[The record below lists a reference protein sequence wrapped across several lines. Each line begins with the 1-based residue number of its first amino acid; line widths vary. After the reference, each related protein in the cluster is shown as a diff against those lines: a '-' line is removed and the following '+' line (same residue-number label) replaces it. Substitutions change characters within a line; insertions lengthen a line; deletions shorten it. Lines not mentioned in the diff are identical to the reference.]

1 MSFRASISIRLR
13 IGSAVEEPAFSR
25 YIDAAS
31 LKCYPHCFQMLF
43 ANRKL
48 GLVFLWLA
56 ALSACGSPG
65 VPLPP
70 SLELA
75 RPVTDLRAARKG
87 STVTLTWTAP
97 TRTTDG
103 HNIRHAGPTEICR
116 AAGTMKQCGMP
127 LAKLAPIKN
136 VGDKRAQSQSYTD
149 RLSDFASASDAKLVY
164 GIEIRN
170 SYGKTA
176 GLSNEVEVPAVP
188 TLPAPENLQAQLAA
202 DGVHLSWSTSLNVL
216 QIPGVRFA
224 YRIYRREATSK
235 TQAVAVEV
243 PVQAD
248 TAPSFLDSTIEWE
261 KTYQY
266 HLAVVTFSAQAQ
278 GSEQQVEGDDTA
290 EITVVAHDVF
300 PPATPTGLQAVFS
313 GPGQKP
319 FIDLVWAPDTDA
331 DLAGYNIYRSEA
343 GVEPKKLN
351 SDPVKSPAF
360 RDDAV
365 IPGHAYTYSVSAVDL
380 RGNESQRSEP
390 AEEKVPAQ

>member
-1 MSFRASISIRLR
+1 MT
-13 IGSAVEEPAFSR
+13 VT
-25 YIDAAS
+25 
-31 LKCYPHCFQMLF
+31 H
-43 ANRKL
+43 RKL
-48 GLVFLWLA
+48 GLALLCLSL
-56 ALSACGSPG
+56 LSACGSPG

-116 AAGTMKQCGMP
+116 AAATVKQCGTP
-127 LAKLAPIKN
+127 LAKLAPLKSLSA
-136 VGDKRAQSQSYTD
+136 KQPSFQSYTD
-149 RLSDFASASDAKLVY
+149 TLSSFASTADAKFVY

-188 TLPAPENLQAQLAA
+188 TLPAPENLQAQLVA
-202 DGVHLSWSTSLNVL
+202 DGVHLSWAPAVNVP
-216 QIPGVRFA
+216 QVPGVRFA
-224 YRIYRREATSK
+224 YRIYRRETTSK
-235 TQAVAVEV
+235 TQAIAGEV

-248 TAPSFLDSTIEWE
+248 TASVSLDSTIEWE

-266 HLAVVTFSAQAQ
+266 HLTVVTFIALAQN
-278 GSEQQVEGDDTA
+278 SERQVEGDDSP

-300 PPATPTGLQAVFS
+300 PPASPTGLQAVFS
-313 GPGQKP
+313 GPGQKA

-331 DLAGYNIYRSEA
+331 DLAGYNVYRSES
-343 GVEPKKLN
+343 GSEPKKLN
-351 SDPVKSPAF
+351 TDPVKAPAF

-365 IPGHAYTYSVSAVDL
+365 VPSHTYTYSVSAIDV
-380 RGNESQRSEP
+380 RGNESARSEP
-390 AEEKVPAQ
+390 AEEKVPEQ

>member
-1 MSFRASISIRLR
+1 
-13 IGSAVEEPAFSR
+13 
-25 YIDAAS
+25 
-31 LKCYPHCFQMLF
+31 MLL
-43 ANRKL
+43 ANRNL
-48 GLVFLWLA
+48 GLAMLCLSL
-56 ALSACGSPG
+56 LSACGSPG

-116 AAGTMKQCGMP
+116 AADTMKQCGTP
-127 LAKLAPIKN
+127 LAKLAPLKN
-136 VGDKRAQSQSYTD
+136 LNEKQPSFQTYTD
-149 RLSDFASASDAKLVY
+149 TLSNFSSSANAKLVY
-164 GIEIRN
+164 AVEIRN

-188 TLPAPENLQAQLAA
+188 TLPAPQNLQAQLAA
-202 DGVHLSWSTSLNVL
+202 DGVHLTWSSAENVPNISGL
-216 QIPGVRFA
+216 RFV
-224 YRIYRREATSK
+224 YRIYRRETTSK
-235 TQAVAVEV
+235 AQVVAGEV
-243 PVQAD
+243 PVQSD
-248 TAPSFLDSTIEWE
+248 TAPAFLDSTIEWE

-266 HLAVVTFSAQAQ
+266 RVAVVTLIAQPQ
-278 GSEQQVEGDDTA
+278 GPELQVEGDDSP
-290 EITVVAHDVF
+290 EITVTAHDVF

-331 DLAGYNIYRSEA
+331 DLAGYNVYRSEA
-343 GVEPKKLN
+343 GAEPKKIN
-351 SDPVKSPAF
+351 ADPVKSPAF

-365 IPGHAYTYSVSAVDL
+365 LPDHTYSYSVSAIDL
-380 RGNESQRSEP
+380 RGNESPRSEP
-390 AEEKVPAQ
+390 AEEKVPEQ